1 MRRRFFVEE
10 FSDDSAF
17 LHGES
22 AEHLGRVLR
31 AKPGQLYELS
41 DGESLWLGRVEHVI
55 PPGRNGTSIEFSLV
69 EPMEAVQP
77 TLRFELLVSIVKFER
92 FEWCLEKAA
101 EFGVREI
108 IPVAAARSE
117 KKLVAA
123 AGKRSERW
131 GKILFDAA
139 QQSRQMRPPTLHKV
153 MRAEEAFAYSRAGCQ
168 FLLSERQ
175 DARSVR
181 SVQMGCL
188 SKFIAVAVGPEG
200 GWTDGEFSSAR
211 TAGFYETSLGE
222 GVFKT
227 ETAVI
232 AALSI
237 LKYALGE

>member
-1 MRRRFFVEE
+1 MEE
-10 FSDDSAF
+10 FGRDAAF
-17 LHGES
+17 LRGE
-22 AEHLGRVLR
+22 AADHLGRVLR

-41 DGESLWLGRVEHVI
+41 DGESLWLGRVEQVTA
-55 PPGRNGTSIEFSLV
+55 PGRNGSSVEFSLV
-69 EPMEAVQP
+69 EELEGVQP
-77 TLRFELLVSIVKFER
+77 ALRVELLISIVKFDR

-117 KKLVAA
+117 KKLISAA
-123 AGKRSERW
+123 TKRSERW

-139 QQSRQMRPPTLHKV
+139 QQSRQMRPPALHPV
-153 MRAEEAFAYSRAGCQ
+153 MRAEQAFANSKAGCQ

-200 GWTDGEFSSAR
+200 GWTDAEFSSAR
-211 TAGFYETSLGE
+211 AAGFFETSLGE
-222 GVFKT
+222 GVLRT
-227 ETAVI
+227 ETAVV

-237 LKYALGE
+237 LRYALGE

>member
-10 FSDDSAF
+10 FRGDTAV
-17 LHGES
+17 LRGET

-41 DGESLWLGRVEHVI
+41 DGESLWLGRVEEVA
-55 PPGRNGTSIEFSLV
+55 PGRNGASVEFSLV
-69 EPMEAVQP
+69 EPLEAAEP
-77 TLRFELLVSIVKFER
+77 TLRVELLVSIVKFDR

-108 IPVAAARSE
+108 IPVAAARTE
-117 KKLVAA
+117 KKLIAA
-123 AGKRSERW
+123 AQKRSERW

-139 QQSRQMRPPTLHKV
+139 QQSRQMRPPALHRV
-153 MRAEEAFAYSRAGCQ
+153 MKAEEAFGSSRAGCQ

-175 DARSVR
+175 DARSIR

-200 GWTDGEFSSAR
+200 GWTDAEFSAGR
-211 TAGFYETSLGE
+211 KAGFFETSLGE

-227 ETAVI
+227 ETAVV
-232 AALSI
+232 AALAI
-237 LKYALGE
+237 LRYALGE